1 MDEIDLVIL
10 KKLNENSR
18 ITIRE
23 LTEITD
29 ISISAIHK
37 RIKNLEVNGNISG
50 YIARPSIIA
59 LKCLHILIFGLS
71 NARSLDEVSKELGQN
86 ESVMFVAITGGK
98 FLLISGYLRDITELQ
113 DYSSHVSKIAQMSE
127 PTIAIYD
134 ARYRTVPEPLSSI
147 DFKILKTLNKD
158 ARKPITDISDD
169 IGVSTKTVRK
179 RLDYMI
185 ENNLANFSIQI
196 TPHMDSFVTI
206 FHLFLK
212 EGANVQSTLEYLEEK
227 YSKNLFYCLSFSNIP
242 NLIQL
247 NAWTENPQDA
257 QKIEEK
263 LQTEGFKDIIPHIV
277 LSVQFYD
284 CWIDK
289 LLRTK

>member
-1 MDEIDLVIL
+1 MDEIDLIIL

-18 ITIRE
+18 LTLRE
-23 LTEITD
+23 LAQITD
-29 ISISAIHK
+29 ISVSAIHK
-37 RIKNLEVNGNISG
+37 RIKNLEDCGNISG

-59 LKCLHILIFGLS
+59 LKCLWVMIFGTS
-71 NARSLDEVSKELGQN
+71 NAKSMDAISKELGQH

-113 DYSSHVSKIAQMSE
+113 DYSSYVSKTAQMNE

-134 ARYRTVPEPLSSI
+134 VRYKTVPEPLSSI

-158 ARKPITDISDD
+158 ARKPITDIADEVD
-169 IGVSTKTVRK
+169 VSTKTVRK
-179 RLDYMI
+179 RLDHMI
-185 ENNLANFSIQI
+185 ENNLANFSIKI
-196 TPHMDSFVTI
+196 TPHMGSFVTI
-206 FHLFLK
+206 FHIFLK
-212 EGANVQSTLEYLEEK
+212 EGANIISTLEYLEEK
-227 YSKNLFYCLSFSNIP
+227 YSKNLFYCISFSNIP

-247 NAWTENPQDA
+247 NIWTKNPEDA
-257 QKIEEK
+257 QKIQEE
-263 LQTEGFKDIIPHIV
+263 LQKEGFKDIIPHIV
-277 LSVQFYD
+277 LSVQWHD

>member
-1 MDEIDLVIL
+1 MDETDFVIL

-18 ITIRE
+18 LTFRE
-23 LTEITD
+23 LAEITD
-29 ISISAIHK
+29 ISVSAIHK
-37 RIKNLEVNGNISG
+37 RIKNLEDNGNISG

-59 LKCLHILIFGLS
+59 LKCLWVMIFGTS
-71 NARSLDEVSKELGQN
+71 NAKSMDAVSKEIGQN
-86 ESVMFVAITGGK
+86 ENIIFVAITGGK

-113 DYSSHVSKIAQMSE
+113 DYSSYVSKTAQMSE

-134 ARYRTVPEPLSSI
+134 VRYKTLPESLSSI

-158 ARKPITDISDD
+158 ARKPLTDIADD
-169 IGVSTKTVRK
+169 VGVSTKTIRK

-196 TPHMDSFVTI
+196 TPHMNSFVTI

-212 EGANVQSTLEYLEEK
+212 EGNIKSTLEYLEEK

-247 NAWTENPQDA
+247 NIWTKNPQDA
-257 QKIEEK
+257 QRIQER
-263 LQTEGFKDIIPHIV
+263 LQNDGFKDIIPHIV
-277 LSVQFYD
+277 LSVQWYD
-284 CWIDK
+284 CWSDQ
-289 LLRTK
+289 LLRSK

>member
-1 MDEIDLVIL
+1 MDEIDLIIL

-18 ITIRE
+18 LTYRE
-23 LTEITD
+23 LAKITD
-29 ISISAIHK
+29 ISVSAIHK
-37 RIKNLEVNGNISG
+37 RIKILEDNGNISG

-59 LKCLHILIFGLS
+59 LKCIWILIFGTS
-71 NARSLDEVSKELGQN
+71 NAKSMDAVSKELGQH
-86 ESVMFVAITGGK
+86 ESVIFVAITGGK
-98 FLLISGYLRDITELQ
+98 YLLISGYIRDITELQ
-113 DYSSHVSKIAQMSE
+113 DYSSYVSKTAQMSE

-134 ARYRTVPEPLSSI
+134 VRYRTVPEPLSSI

-158 ARKPITDISDD
+158 ARKPITDIADD
-169 IGVSTKTVRK
+169 IGVSTKTIRK
-179 RLDYMI
+179 RLDHMI

-196 TPHMDSFVTI
+196 TPHMNSYVTI

-212 EGANVQSTLEYLEEK
+212 EGNIQSTLEYLEKK

-247 NAWTENPQDA
+247 NVWTKNPQDA
-257 QKIEEK
+257 QRIQER

-277 LSVQFYD
+277 LSVQWYD
-284 CWIDK
+284 CWIDE

>member
-1 MDEIDLVIL
+1 MDEIDLIIL

-18 ITIRE
+18 LTYRE
-23 LTEITD
+23 LAKITD
-29 ISISAIHK
+29 ISVSAIHK
-37 RIKNLEVNGNISG
+37 RIKILEDNGNISG

-59 LKCLHILIFGLS
+59 LKCIWILIFGTS
-71 NARSLDEVSKELGQN
+71 NAKSMDAVSKELGQH
-86 ESVMFVAITGGK
+86 ESVIFVAITGGK
-98 FLLISGYLRDITELQ
+98 YLLISGYIRDITELQ
-113 DYSSHVSKIAQMSE
+113 DYSSYVSKTAQMSE

-134 ARYRTVPEPLSSI
+134 VRYRTVPEPLSSI

-158 ARKPITDISDD
+158 ARKPITDIADD
-169 IGVSTKTVRK
+169 IGVSTKTIRK
-179 RLDYMI
+179 RLDHMI

-196 TPHMDSFVTI
+196 TPHMNSFVTI

-212 EGANVQSTLEYLEEK
+212 EGNIKSTLEYLEKK

-247 NAWTENPQDA
+247 NVWTKNPQDA
-257 QKIEEK
+257 QRIQER

-277 LSVQFYD
+277 LSVQWYD
-284 CWIDK
+284 CWIDE